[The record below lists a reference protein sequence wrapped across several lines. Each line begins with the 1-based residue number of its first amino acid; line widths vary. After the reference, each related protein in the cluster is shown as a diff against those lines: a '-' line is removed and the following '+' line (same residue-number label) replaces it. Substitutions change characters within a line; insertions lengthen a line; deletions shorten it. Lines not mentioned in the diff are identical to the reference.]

1 MIFTKTLSRADLS
14 QEGAGSFSEGDCIG
28 LYVACEGNISY
39 RELTL
44 TGGEWYPR
52 LKRSEF
58 GKGRLTLSAHYP
70 VLPESSRISPE
81 SSSFFALFPPCFS
94 RSVLSFPVFALTF
107 PRLPVFAD
115 YQKLPFS
122 LIAVAARF
130 GSSIPHSFTSS
141 SLLHPISAGTSA
153 VPNSHVDW

>member
-1 MIFTKTLSRADLS
+1 MSIETLNLRKNVCWMCMMVWVSLFSSCSVEDDLTPSGDEYLSLIFTKTLSRADLS

-70 VLPESSRISPE
+70 VLPESSRISPN
-81 SSSFFALFPPCFS
+81 
-94 RSVLSFPVFALTF
+94 
-107 PRLPVFAD
+107 
-115 YQKLPFS
+115 
-122 LIAVAARF
+122 
-130 GSSIPHSFTSS
+130 
-141 SLLHPISAGTSA
+141 LLHFRWLPYSRELERMLPIYCLLK
-153 VPNSHVDW
+153 PYWKKEIINQH